1 MPSRAVWAEIDLTA
15 IEHNVKVI
23 KKKIQGSAKFCAV
36 VKANAYGHGA
46 LAVART
52 AVAAGADYLAV
63 AVLNEAIELRDAGFT
78 TPILV
83 LGFTP
88 LEQSSLLVDRDITA
102 TVFSIEAA
110 QAISAAAVRLGKTAR
125 VHLAIDTG
133 MGRIGIRPEAAGEL
147 AAQIAALPQ
156 LELEGMFS
164 HLALADS
171 RDKSFAWEQL
181 RRFKLAIESTKA
193 HHVEIPLKHL
203 ANSAATLEMPETH
216 FDMVRP
222 GVILYGLWPST
233 EVVRETDLRPAM
245 MLKAQAEYI
254 KTLQPGEPIG
264 YGCTFV
270 TERESQIATLPIG
283 YADGYTRLLA
293 GKAEVEI
300 RGQRAKVVGRICMD
314 QCMVDVTPVTDMS
327 LADEIILFG
336 SAGLTIDEVADWL
349 GTINYE
355 IVCMISR
362 RVPRVYK

>member
-1 MPSRAVWAEIDLTA
+1 M
-15 IEHNVKVI
+15 
-23 KKKIQGSAKFCAV
+23 
-36 VKANAYGHGA
+36 
-46 LAVART
+46 
-52 AVAAGADYLAV
+52 AAGADYLAV

-110 QAISAAAVRLGKTAR
+110 ESVSAAAVKLGKRAR
-125 VHLAIDTG
+125 VHLAVDTG
-133 MGRIGIRPEAAGEL
+133 MGRIGIRPETAGDL

-171 RDKSFAWEQL
+171 RDKSFAREQL

-222 GVILYGLWPST
+222 GVILYGLWPSA

-245 MLKAQAEYI
+245 TLKAQAEYI

-270 TERESQIATLPIG
+270 TERESRIATLPIG

-314 QCMVDVTPVTDMS
+314 QCMVDVTSVEDMS
-327 LADEIILFG
+327 LVDEIILFG

-355 IVCMISR
+355 IVCMISP